1 MPPSIV
7 QSVTPQ
13 EWLLCADIRTAHAF
27 AEFSSFRYPQCSSI
41 LDPLPGLSM
50 PSEQWHDISV
60 YLQAGVHGPIYSEQS
75 VTVFAVSKLHARLHG
90 NPISDGDCSPT
101 HSTYYEQMQ
110 EDLLASCGEICDT
123 SIVGTSPLREAESKT
138 SLTKLMTGHSKDISC
153 DALWMSPRETEG
165 PFEWPPPV
173 APPCSFLHDFTMGP
187 PDEEAG
193 RRPLQQYYLEDIKIP
208 KSALGDIWTR
218 ELIDSL
224 VGNIVANASRKEEKI
239 PYGDHVPHLLL
250 QAAQEVRGN
259 GDEDNG
265 VNGKRVLVIGSMTPW
280 IEATFLAA
288 GARSVVT
295 LEYRAI
301 DARHPQVCASFTAV
315 RKNEPSIIIC
325 VCCPFCVLMKQ
336 MEVLTY
342 SEIRSKFLE
351 GSLEHFD
358 IAVTFSSVEH
368 SGLGR

>member
-1 MPPSIV
+1 
-7 QSVTPQ
+7 
-13 EWLLCADIRTAHAF
+13 
-27 AEFSSFRYPQCSSI
+27 
-41 LDPLPGLSM
+41 
-50 PSEQWHDISV
+50 
-60 YLQAGVHGPIYSEQS
+60 
-75 VTVFAVSKLHARLHG
+75 
-90 NPISDGDCSPT
+90 
-101 HSTYYEQMQ
+101 
-110 EDLLASCGEICDT
+110 
-123 SIVGTSPLREAESKT
+123 
-138 SLTKLMTGHSKDISC
+138 
-153 DALWMSPRETEG
+153 
-165 PFEWPPPV
+165 
-173 APPCSFLHDFTMGP
+173 MGP

-351 GSLEHFD
+351 GSLEPFD
-358 IAVTFSSVEH
+358 IVVTFSSVEH